1 MTLLEVR
8 DLSVTF
14 TRSGQQP
21 VRAVDGVTF
30 DVAAGQSVGIVGE
43 SGSGKSVTSLA
54 VMGLLPSRGVS
65 VGGTV
70 TLDGNELTSMDQREL
85 RDVRGRDVA
94 MIFQDPM
101 TSLNPVVTNGKQ
113 LVEVLTRHAGLSK
126 GEAKTEAEQLLRRVG
141 IPDPVRRLGEYP
153 HQLSGGMRQRVMI
166 AIAIACRPKLLIA
179 DEPTT
184 ALDVTI
190 QAQIL
195 DLLRT
200 LVAESGCGMIMITH
214 DLGVVAGLCDD
225 VHVMYS
231 GRIVESAGT
240 KDLFARPSH
249 PYTDGL
255 LQSIPRIDDDDPADL
270 LHTIPG
276 SARDT
281 VAWDRGCAFQPR
293 CERAVAEC
301 LSGPPAVTELGTPI
315 VPHPVRCLRPVGED
329 VSLHEGNVAR

>member
-1 MTLLEVR
+1 MSLLEVR

-14 TRSGQQP
+14 TRSGQRT

-30 DVAAGQSVGIVGE
+30 DVDAGQSVGIVGE

-54 VMGLLPSRGVS
+54 VMGLLPARGAQRT
-65 VGGTV
+65 GTV
-70 TLDGNELTSMDQREL
+70 TLDGNELTSMAQRDL

-101 TSLNPVVTNGKQ
+101 TSLNPVVTIGRQ
-113 LVEVLTRHAGLSK
+113 LTEVLTRHAGLAK
-126 GEAKTEAEQLLRRVG
+126 GEAKAEAEQLLRRVG

-200 LVAESGCGMIMITH
+200 LVAESGCGLIMITH
-214 DLGVVAGLCDD
+214 DLGVVAGLCDT

-231 GRIVESAGT
+231 GRIVESART
-240 KDLFARPSH
+240 KELFGRPSH

-255 LQSIPRIDDDDPADL
+255 LQSIPRIDDDDPSQL

-281 VAWDRGCAFQPR
+281 VAWERGCAFQPR
-293 CERAVAEC
+293 CDRAVDAC
-301 LSGPPAVTELGTPI
+301 LAGPPPVAELGSPLDS
-315 VPHPVRCLRPVGED
+315 HAVRCVRPVGQD
-329 VSLHEGNVAR
+329 LLVDEGNVAR